1 MSLKDRWS
9 CPALSQQTRKKL
21 LGNWK
26 DFSVAKQILQ
36 AWRVSL
42 MKGMVRP
49 DKGLRVINTEGVP
62 KTAPPHPFLLEMN
75 PNASGDLTLNNSE
88 IIIAL

>member
-62 KTAPPHPFLLEMN
+62 KTAPPPSCSTGKVSKCLWRPYSQQL
-75 PNASGDLTLNNSE
+75 
-88 IIIAL
+88 